1 MNVRSFALFLL
12 LLPFL
17 FSCNPG
23 QNEQQK
29 LKDKVIAVH
38 DEVMPKIGNLKS
50 VQKDLL
56 VKVKELEKRHPA
68 DSAHIDALR
77 STVNDCEEAYNNM
90 FVWMRQFQS
99 DYGEMTDEE
108 IRDYLN
114 NQLQKVEKVNQDI
127 KSALNHADSLLSVNY

>member
-1 MNVRSFALFLL
+1 MNLRSFALFLL
-12 LLPFL
+12 IPPFL

-23 QNEQQK
+23 QTEQQQ

-56 VKVKELEKRHPA
+56 EKAKELEKRQTA
-68 DSAHIDALR
+68 DSDQIEALH

-90 FVWMRQFQS
+90 FVWMRQYQS

-114 NQLQKVEKVNQDI
+114 NQLLKVEKVNQDI
-127 KSALNHADSLLSVNY
+127 KSALDQADSLLSVNY